1 MDFKEMMEKEKEAK
15 QKQNGK
21 KDKNGFRPNLN
32 WLFLLIFVVLIAM
45 NYMDDGEKQRQI
57 PYSQFEQLV
66 SRNVLLNV
74 TINTDANTAKAEIK
88 PDSVAKVLGKNAVEK
103 GQKAFVQV
111 NVPSVDQASKML
123 SERQF
128 KGEVKYAKDDG
139 IFSRFLFAF
148 GPIILFVAFIIK
160 CSRFK

>member
-103 GQKAFVQV
+103 GRIEK
-111 NVPSVDQASKML
+111 
-123 SERQF
+123 ERYEAY
-128 KGEVKYAKDDG
+128 KDIYEVLKENN
-139 IFSRFLFAF
+139 SRRRR
-148 GPIILFVAFIIK
+148 VK
-160 CSRFK
+160 